1 MDEIRMA
8 PIRIKMPDQAPKI
21 IRKEMIPDARALS
34 IVPIRAFKDR
44 RLTAGQF
51 RALGTL
57 CSYTNKAGL
66 LWAGLERM
74 GKDLGISRAA
84 MHIYVQALE
93 RMGYVETVYKGFKGE
108 RADTR
113 RIIYN
118 PGQSIGETMRK
129 TETAAPYVA
138 EKQAKQ
144 ARKARA
150 KQAKQGQDQAP
161 SIVNVQD
168 VDQSAMQDVHDVM
181 QLKNKVSAKIWQLAI
196 ARAGTDNDYTKLKQ
210 AIDRLLR

>member
-21 IRKEMIPDARALS
+21 IRKELIPDARALS

-51 RALGTL
+51 RALGIL

-129 TETAAPYVA
+129 TDTAAPYVA

-150 KQAKQGQDQAP
+150 RQAKQGEMQAP
-161 SIVNVQD
+161 SIVNEHD
-168 VDQSAMQDVHDVM
+168 VDQSTMPMMHDVM
-181 QLKNKVSAKIWQLAI
+181 RLKNKVSDKIWHLAV
-196 ARAGTDNDYTKLKQ
+196 ARAGTDSDYAAIKA
-210 AIDRLLR
+210 AIDKLLR